1 MTKTFQNSIGF
12 FVLIFITL
20 VIIAIAGNKEEII
33 YTATASASRE
43 EVGKSPWGAADEIG
57 ALNMMTNESRLSILS
72 RISGGKIYDLSVE
85 YFVGMP
91 SFSMLGD
98 PTYQQWMTHS
108 PQGTV
113 VSNPLKTSR
122 SVNEKVT
129 YSGDAISMYTHT
141 GTHIDTLNHF
151 GLDGK
156 IWNGFDAHEHVGNR
170 AWQKA
175 GAEKYPPIIARG
187 VLIDV
192 AKAKGVE
199 MLPDLY
205 VITPEDLKN
214 ALAAQKIELFAG
226 DVVLF
231 RTGRMKL
238 WADQKYMQNSPGL
251 GLEAAK
257 WLVEEK
263 KAMLLG
269 GDTLSFEKLPSSRT
283 DNWIP
288 VHTYLLAE
296 RGVSIIEVLQLED
309 LAKDGVYEFA
319 FISAPLKLRGATGSP
334 MRPLAIP
341 VREKL

>member
-1 MTKTFQNSIGF
+1 MTKTFQNSINF
-12 FVLIFITL
+12 FSLIFITL
-20 VIIAIAGNKEEII
+20 VVIAFASNKEEIASPVTSVS
-33 YTATASASRE
+33 TA
-43 EVGKSPWGAADEIG
+43 EVGKSPWGASDEIG
-57 ALNMMTNESRLSILS
+57 ALNMMTAESKYSVLS
-72 RISGGKIYDLSVE
+72 RISSGKIYDLSVE

-108 PQGTV
+108 PQGNI
-113 VSNPLKTSR
+113 VSNPLKTTR

-156 IWNGFDAHEHVGNR
+156 IWNGFEAHEHVGSR

-192 AKAKGVE
+192 AQAKGVK

-205 VITPEDLKN
+205 VITPEDLKS
-214 ALAAQKIELFAG
+214 ALAVQKTELLPG

-263 KAMLLG
+263 KAMLIG
-269 GDTLSFEKLPSSRT
+269 GDTLSFEKLPSSRS

-334 MRPLAIP
+334 MRPLAIT
-341 VREKL
+341 VHKNK

>member
-1 MTKTFQNSIGF
+1 
-12 FVLIFITL
+12 
-20 VIIAIAGNKEEII
+20 
-33 YTATASASRE
+33 
-43 EVGKSPWGAADEIG
+43 
-57 ALNMMTNESRLSILS
+57 
-72 RISGGKIYDLSVE
+72 
-85 YFVGMP
+85 
-91 SFSMLGD
+91 
-98 PTYQQWMTHS
+98 
-108 PQGTV
+108 
-113 VSNPLKTSR
+113 
-122 SVNEKVT
+122 VT

-156 IWNGFDAHEHVGNR
+156 IWNGFDAHEHVGSR

-187 VLIDV
+187 VLIDI
-192 AKAKGVE
+192 AKVKGVE
-199 MLPDLY
+199 MLPDSY

-214 ALAAQKIELFAG
+214 ALALQKTELLPG
-226 DVVLF
+226 DAVLF

-269 GDTLSFEKLPSSRT
+269 GDTLSFEKLPSSQS

-309 LAKDGVYEFA
+309 LAKDNVYEFA

-334 MRPLAIP
+334 IRPIAIP
-341 VREKL
+341 VHKKQ